1 LRINRRFDNTDQ
13 FKAWSLFPEIAI
25 PAAANLKEYRMKI
38 SVWAIVLTA
47 TFLLALTP
55 GGGVQAQARR
65 TGAITDQ
72 AAYEKVPYKSN
83 LVRGLSML
91 PSRASVKQYA
101 PYSNDQGDY
110 GTCTGWACAYS
121 ATTIIYA
128 KLNGLTDRDKITRS
142 AFSPGFAY
150 RESFAEKF
158 IGCTNPQVIS
168 YVLSAIKEKGVPFFS
183 DLDSLCP
190 ATISTDSFEKARS
203 FSILGYTR
211 LAAPNDNK
219 TVLVQKVKKMVSEMK
234 PVVVCFYVDDAPQKG
249 CFYNINRDFIW
260 IPDRS
265 VKPVAGHAMT
275 VVGYDDSYGGGAF
288 EVQNSWGRSWG
299 NDGFFWMRYS
309 DFADYARE
317 AYELLENPE
326 MVNPEGAQLSGAL
339 TIQKSDG
346 HSPEVRWNGSMYVVQ
361 EDFPSR
367 TRFRLYLD
375 NNEPAFVYLV
385 GVDTA
390 WKTYRLFPSNES
402 MSPALTYKR
411 NQVAL
416 PGEDLY
422 IQTDK
427 NPGEERIVVLYSLHE
442 LDLKAIENALQNESG
457 TIAMRLNALL
467 GNALV
472 PFDQVAY
479 EKNTMT
485 FKAKGRTNGVV
496 ALLVSINHT
505 P

>member
-1 LRINRRFDNTDQ
+1 MQINSNY
-13 FKAWSLFPEIAI
+13 L
-25 PAAANLKEYRMKI
+25 MKKSI
-38 SVWAIVLTA
+38 WTVALTTVLHL
-47 TFLLALTP
+47 TFLY
-55 GGGVQAQARR
+55 GGVQAQGRK

-72 AAYEKVPYKSN
+72 AVYEKIPYKSD

-91 PSRASVKQYA
+91 PSKASVKQYA

-128 KLNGLTDRDKITRS
+128 KLNGLTDRVKITQS

-150 RESFAEKF
+150 RESFPEQS
-158 IGCTNPQVIS
+158 IGCNSPQVIS
-168 YVLSAIKEKGVPFFS
+168 SVLTAIKEKGVPFFS

-190 ATISTDSFEKARS
+190 STIPTDSFDRARS

-211 LAAPNDNK
+211 LATPNDNK
-219 TVLVQKVKKMVSEMK
+219 SIFVQKVKKTISENK
-234 PVVVCFYVDDAPQKG
+234 PVVVCLYVGDEPQKG
-249 CFYNINRDFIW
+249 CFYNINPDFIW

-265 VKPVAGHAMT
+265 VNPVAGHAMT

-288 EVQNSWGRSWG
+288 EVQNSWGRDWG
-299 NDGFFWMRYS
+299 NDGFFWIRYS

-317 AYELLENPE
+317 AYELLENPG
-326 MVNPEGAQLSGAL
+326 MVNPDGAELSGAL
-339 TIQKSDG
+339 KIQKSNGD
-346 HSPEVRWNGSMYVVQ
+346 SPGVRWNGSMYVVQ

-390 WKTYRLFPSNES
+390 SKTYRLFPSNDS

-442 LDLKAIENALQNESG
+442 LDLKAVENALQTESG
-457 TIAMRLNALL
+457 TIAMRLKTVL
-467 GNALV
+467 GDALV
-472 PFDQVAY
+472 PFDKVDY
-479 EKNTMT
+479 EKKTMA